1 MALFQPKFVIP
12 DVRSGLGLG
21 VIDAAQPLTVSW
33 RINGA
38 SALTA
43 FEITI
48 YQNDTSS
55 TLIYSTGRLTDGCP
69 AYGTSSNGDAQI
81 FSYTIPAASLSGA
94 GMANGN
100 EYKLVITQWWS
111 ANDSIAQSSASV
123 FYTRSAPQLS
133 IAAIGTQ
140 GVIDKRYNT
149 FTGVYSQAQGDIL
162 NWFRWQIAYADN
174 TQEPFFDTGNISG
187 TMDISCYF
195 DGFFDNSDYEVR
207 LTAQTENGVEA
218 DTGWNAFSVSYGAA
232 ATTGTVQAS
241 FVSGTDA
248 VLVEWSGIGYI
259 PGTANG
265 TYSISEDF
273 VLSLLTGS
281 TVVWNKVSTMD
292 MSFPPPWSIIW
303 RGTLGREDTNI
314 FTINQAN
321 GNVALNYF
329 YLDGT
334 LTLLKGNTE
343 IASKTGI
350 INEPTLTVV
359 LTPANLYIRFDAV
372 TGGLYPSA
380 TLYPS
385 QTLYPLEGSA
395 TVTTDIISTSYVQ
408 ENIIGVMLSGYQTS
422 DYIEVVN
429 GVVGADVINE
439 AIYSGSYEPG
449 ALTEDYMMANWEN
462 GLSAGTLDIGGDTL
476 SGYAL
481 YRQQSGSTVL
491 TKIAET
497 GLDTTQ
503 VYDYGA
509 KNNSG
514 IYTYYLFPL
523 GSETYIAQALVSN
536 MIRPCWFNYTL
547 MDCET
552 TENKN
557 IFKVVTAYRFKY
569 NIETAAMSNN
579 NAPNILGNFTRY
591 PKIQTAP
598 QNYKS
603 STLTGLIG
611 AVSYSSGEPQY
622 YDTIEIREALYA
634 LSLSTRP
641 LFLKTRKGD
650 LIQIKISAPISM
662 KTDDKTAEQIETMS
676 LPWVEI
682 ASAKGISVYSAQYAG
697 AEPGGQSIP
706 SYIVDTS
713 NATATEDDIAYPE
726 TAYARGE
733 LLTGTIIDG
742 DEVAF

>member
-12 DVRSGLGLG
+12 DLRSGLGLG
-21 VIDAAQPLTVSW
+21 VVDVTQALQVSW

-43 FEITI
+43 FSITI
-48 YQNDTSS
+48 YANNTAS
-55 TLIYSTGRLTDGCP
+55 TQIFTTGRLTSGCP
-69 AYGTSSNGDAQI
+69 AYGTSSTGDAQI

-94 GMANGN
+94 GMTNGN

-111 ANDSIAQSSASV
+111 ANDSIVQSSASV
-123 FYTRSAPQLS
+123 FSTRATPQLS

-140 GVIDKRYNT
+140 GVINKRYNT
-149 FTGVYSQAQGDIL
+149 FTGNYSQAQGDIL

-195 DGFFDNSDYEVR
+195 DGFFDNSDYAVR

-218 DTGWNAFSVSYGAA
+218 DTGWNAFSVSYGAS
-232 ATTGTVQAS
+232 ATTGTVQAN

-248 VLVEWSGIGYI
+248 IAVEWNGIGYI
-259 PGTANG
+259 PGTASG
-265 TYSISEDF
+265 DYTISDDY
-273 VLSLLTGS
+273 VLSLPAAS
-281 TVVWNKVSTMD
+281 AIVWNKVSASD
-292 MSFPPPWSIIW
+292 MNFSAPWSFLW
-303 RGTLGREDTNI
+303 KGTVGSEDTDI
-314 FTINQAN
+314 FTIAQS
-321 GNVALNYF
+321 GGDIVLKYT
-329 YLDGT
+329 YLTGT
-334 LTLLKGNTE
+334 LALMKGSTV
-343 IASKTGI
+343 IAAKTGI
-350 INEPTLTVV
+350 INEPTLTVI
-359 LTPANLYIRFDAV
+359 LTPSNLYIRFEGV
-372 TGGLYPSA
+372 VGGLYPA
-380 TLYPS
+380 GTLYPS
-385 QTLYPLEGSA
+385 QTLYPRQGAPGTA
-395 TVTTDIISTSYVQ
+395 TDTISVSYTQESITEVT
-408 ENIIGVMLSGYQTS
+408 LSGYQTS
-422 DYIEVVN
+422 EYFEVTN
-429 GVVGADVINE
+429 GAVGDEIIRQ
-439 AIYSGSYEPG
+439 AITLGIYEPG
-449 ALTEDYMMANWEN
+449 TLADDYMMANWEN

-481 YRQQSGSTVL
+481 YRREADSTVL
-491 TKIAET
+491 TKVAET
-497 GLDTTQ
+497 DVDTTL

-509 KNNSG
+509 RNNAG

-523 GSETYIAQALVSN
+523 GAETYIAQALVSN

-547 MDCET
+547 MDCEA
-552 TENKN
+552 TESAN
-557 IFKVVTAYRFKY
+557 IFRVLTAYRFKY
-569 NIETAAMSNN
+569 NIETREMSNN
-579 NAPNILGNFTRY
+579 NAPNIMNNFTRY
-591 PKIQTAP
+591 PKIQIAP

-611 AVSYSSGEPQY
+611 AVSYSEGAPQY
-622 YDTIEIREALYA
+622 YDSIEMREALYA
-634 LSLSTRP
+634 LSLSARP

-650 LIQIKISAPISM
+650 LLRIKVSAPISI
-662 KTDDKTAEQIETMS
+662 KTDDKTAEQIEAIS
-676 LPWVEI
+676 LSWAEV
-682 ASAKGISVYSAQYAG
+682 ASAQGISAYSTQYAG
-697 AEPGGQSIP
+697 AEPGGQVIP